1 MAKIMV
7 VDDESDHVF
16 VLKIALR
23 KGGYDVVEAR
33 SGKECLSKI
42 ARVKPDLVIMD
53 IMMPDMNGWDVCKR
67 IKEDPL
73 TSSIPVSMLSVRR
86 EEEDIRKSFDY
97 AHADEHLCKPIDLG
111 KLLNTVEALL
121 NRTPT

>member
-1 MAKIMV
+1 MSRIMV
-7 VDDESDHVF
+7 VDDDSDHVF

-23 KGGYDVVEAR
+23 KGGYDVVEAYG
-33 SGKECLSKI
+33 GKECLSKI
-42 ARVKPDLVIMD
+42 AKVKPDLVIMD

-73 TSSIPVSMLSVRR
+73 TSAIPVSMLSVRG

-97 AHADEHLCKPIDLG
+97 AHADEHMCKPIELG
-111 KLLNTVEALL
+111 KLISTVEVLL
-121 NRTPT
+121 NRAAT